1 MPVGGAPAEE
11 AGPSCSVLQWAVER
25 AVEGPG
31 GRFRWPGRGAALSSP
46 RSTRPSRAEF
56 QRAWHCHDSCP
67 RSAVTRAGAVV
78 AVGSEA
84 SSQTLDGNF
93 PPPCQGQR
101 GGRDQHNHDPV
112 RRGGHAGRADLATLE
127 AGRPAGV
134 SRSTSA
140 ASRASS
146 SVATGHVVHGGVT
159 TAVLNAVVAADLP
172 GPGSIFLQLDLR
184 FLARCG
190 PATSSPTP

>member
-25 AVEGPG
+25 AVEGPVEVDFDG
-31 GRFRWPGRGAALSSP
+31 QDGDAA
-46 RSTRPSRAEF
+46 F
-56 QRAWHCHDSCP
+56 QRAWHSHDSCP
-67 RSAVTRAGAVV
+67 RSAVTRAR
-78 AVGSEA
+78 AVGSEP
-84 SSQTLDGNF
+84 SSQTLDGNL
-93 PPPCQGQR
+93 PPPRQGQR

-140 ASRASS
+140 ASRAFR
-146 SVATGHVVHGGVT
+146 SVATGHVVQGGVT